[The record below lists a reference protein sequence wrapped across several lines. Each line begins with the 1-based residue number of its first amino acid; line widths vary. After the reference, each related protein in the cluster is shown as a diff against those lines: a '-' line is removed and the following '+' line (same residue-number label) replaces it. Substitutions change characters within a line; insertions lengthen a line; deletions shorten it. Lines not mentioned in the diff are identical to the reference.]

1 MSDSAVET
9 SPQIYARV
17 GGWLYLI
24 VIVAGIFAEF
34 FVRSKLI
41 VSGDAT
47 ATAHNIMASE
57 SLWRLG
63 FAGDLIGSAL
73 YVAITLILYVLL
85 RPVDRNLSLL
95 AAFFSLVGCAI
106 GGAISL
112 GHLAPVFLLAGA
124 DYLKAFDLQQL
135 QALALLSLK
144 LHGYGEDVAIVFFG
158 LYCILLGY
166 LIFRSGYFPK
176 FLGILLPIGGFC
188 YLINSFAD
196 FVSPAF
202 SAMIPVYI
210 LLPPAV
216 AEFSLC
222 LWLIV
227 MGVNVSKWEEKA
239 NDLPSSRS
247 GGSI

>member
-1 MSDSAVET
+1 MIDHAVKT
-9 SPQIYARV
+9 SPQTYARV
-17 GGWLYLI
+17 GGWLYLF

-41 VSGDAT
+41 VSGDAA

-63 FAGDLIGSAL
+63 FAADISGVAS

-95 AAFFSLVGCAI
+95 AAFFSLAGCAI
-106 GGAISL
+106 GGVVAL
-112 GHLAPVFLLAGA
+112 GHLAPVFLLGGA
-124 DYLKAFDLQQL
+124 DYLRPFDTHQL

-144 LHGYGEDVAIVFFG
+144 LHGYGEDVSIVFFG
-158 LYCILLGY
+158 LYCPLLGY

-176 FLGILLPIGGFC
+176 FLGVLLAIGGVC

-202 SAMIPVYI
+202 SAMIPAWI
-210 LLPPAV
+210 LLPPGI
-216 AEFSLC
+216 AELSLC
-222 LWLIV
+222 LWLVV
-227 MGVNVSKWEEKA
+227 MGVNVAKWEEQGA
-239 NDLPSSRS
+239 SL
-247 GGSI
+247 